1 MTAYRLTLLIFALAV
16 GSGCVEEPPPRT
28 VTEFVDDPILLEA
41 ALLRCTENRAE
52 SRYQAEC
59 INVREAVKQVE
70 ARQEAARRAELESLS
85 QKKRE
90 NLRRTQQAAAE
101 ARRRAQEAEE
111 RRKEAAYLA
120 QFGEVPPAQKSGS
133 EVLKGNAP
141 TVLVPDAP
149 AQTAPQNQAVQPL
162 PTAGSNAPVA
172 DIAKSPAEPM
182 AEKTPDLSSIRDELK
197 RRSEEDTGE

>member
-1 MTAYRLTLLIFALAV
+1 MTAYRLTLLIFALAT

-52 SRYQAEC
+52 SRYEAEC

-101 ARRRAQEAEE
+101 ARRRAVEAEE

-120 QFGEVPPAQKSGS
+120 QFGEVPPAQKSAP

-141 TVLVPDAP
+141 TVRVPDAP
-149 AQTAPQNQAVQPL
+149 PQTAPQTQSVQPL

-172 DIAKSPAEPM
+172 DITKSAAESTP
-182 AEKTPDLSSIRDELK
+182 EKTPDLNSIRDELK
-197 RRSEEDTGE
+197 RRNEEDKGQ